1 MGTMKN
7 CPICGK
13 SHEYPNNFKHCD
25 KCLRTGC
32 TWCMSKGTG
41 GETMCCM
48 CKQGRAKPIGK

>member
-13 SHEYPNNFKHCD
+13 PTEFPNNFKQCD

-32 TWCMSKGTG
+32 TWCMSRGNG
-41 GETMCCM
+41 GETMCAI
-48 CKQGRAKPIGK
+48 CKQGRAKPVK